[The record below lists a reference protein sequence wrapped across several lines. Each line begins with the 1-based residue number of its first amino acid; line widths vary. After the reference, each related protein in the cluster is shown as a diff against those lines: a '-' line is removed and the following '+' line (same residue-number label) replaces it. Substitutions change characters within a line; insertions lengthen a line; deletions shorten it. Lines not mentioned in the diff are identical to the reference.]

1 MVSALLVLTVLGN
14 AKASSGEN
22 GDLYRLAR
30 FIFYNANEARTEA
43 KNISTIM
50 LKHFLLPS
58 LAASICIASSAQ
70 SPVEIP
76 GGNNGYADLNNVPG
90 IYMASGETQ
99 VYLKDENTDTGL
111 YTLTLLNHDF
121 TNKDV
126 IQFQAPMNFSTSPNI
141 FYNIYDMTEGRC
153 WGEATVEFTQTLFN
167 SDNDYEFLVP
177 IYGSE
182 TINFITDNI
191 YKTIGYK
198 IVNTK
203 GETIYTFLFPEK
215 QYNDHGSTSV
225 YVFSDKIVLE
235 FDTKEDNS
243 TQAYDYTYHTLAYA
257 IDRNSYGA
265 NKNVTL
271 TSDRIVVSPTLLTN
285 REPVN
290 VQLANTQNPCSI
302 TVFSAAGAMVY
313 NTTAPA
319 GINLITIPANTL
331 PHGMN
336 IVHITDG
343 KSINQSTKL
352 IIR

>member
-1 MVSALLVLTVLGN
+1 
-14 AKASSGEN
+14 
-22 GDLYRLAR
+22 
-30 FIFYNANEARTEA
+30 
-43 KNISTIM
+43 M
-50 LKHFLLPS
+50 LKHFLLPT

-70 SPVEIP
+70 SPIELIHSGLSYAEISK
-76 GGNNGYADLNNVPG
+76 VPG
-90 IYMASGETQ
+90 VYMASGETQ
-99 VYLKDENTDTGL
+99 VYLKSENSATGL

-141 FYNIYDMTEGRC
+141 YYDIYDMTEGRC
-153 WGEATVEFTQTLFN
+153 WGEASVEFTQTLFN

-177 IYGSE
+177 IYSSE
-182 TINFITDNI
+182 AIDDYGRIV

-203 GETIYTFLFPEK
+203 GETLYTFLFPEK
-215 QYNDHGSTSV
+215 QYDNGGLGSPNV

-235 FDTKEDNS
+235 FHTNEDDP
-243 TQAYDYTYHTLAYA
+243 TQEYNYTYHTLAYA
-257 IDRNSYGA
+257 IDRNGYGA

-319 GINLITIPANTL
+319 GTDLITIPANTL

>member
-1 MVSALLVLTVLGN
+1 
-14 AKASSGEN
+14 
-22 GDLYRLAR
+22 
-30 FIFYNANEARTEA
+30 
-43 KNISTIM
+43 M
-50 LKHFLLPS
+50 LKHFLLLT

-70 SPVEIP
+70 SPVEIQRSD
-76 GGNNGYADLNNVPG
+76 NGYVEIDNVPG

-121 TNKDV
+121 TDKDV

-141 FYNIYDMTEGRC
+141 FYYIYDMTEGKC
-153 WGEATVEFTQTLFN
+153 WGEASVEFTQTLFN
-167 SDNDYEFLVP
+167 SDNDYEFVVP
-177 IYGSE
+177 TYSSE
-182 TINFITDNI
+182 TTEYAMSTL

-198 IVNTK
+198 VVNTK
-203 GETIYTFLFPEK
+203 GETLYTFLFPEK
-215 QYNDHGSTSV
+215 QYNDGMMGSV
-225 YVFSDKIVLE
+225 RFYVFPDKIVLIC
-235 FDTKEDNS
+235 TTREDDS
-243 TQAYDYTYHTLAYA
+243 TQEYNYTYHTLAYA
-257 IDRNSYGA
+257 IDRNGYSA

-319 GINLITIPANTL
+319 GTDLITIPANTL

>member
-1 MVSALLVLTVLGN
+1 
-14 AKASSGEN
+14 
-22 GDLYRLAR
+22 
-30 FIFYNANEARTEA
+30 
-43 KNISTIM
+43 M
-50 LKHFLLPS
+50 LKHFLLPT
-58 LAASICIASSAQ
+58 LAASICIAISAQ
-70 SPVEIP
+70 SPVELPRNDKGSI
-76 GGNNGYADLNNVPG
+76 DINNVPG
-90 IYMASGETQ
+90 VYMASGETQ
-99 VYLKDENTDTGL
+99 VYIKDENTDTGL

-126 IQFQAPMNFSTSPNI
+126 IQFQAPMNFVSSPSI
-141 FYNIYDMTEGRC
+141 HSYIYDMTEGRQ
-153 WGEATVEFTQTLFN
+153 WGEASVEFTQTLFN
-167 SDNDYEFLVP
+167 SDNDYEFIVP

-182 TINFITDNI
+182 TFEYTIGWTL

-198 IVNTK
+198 VVNTK
-203 GETIYTFLFPEK
+203 GETLYTFLFPEK
-215 QYNDHGSTSV
+215 QYNEGMGTAKVH
-225 YVFSDKIVLE
+225 VFSDKIVLE
-235 FDTKEDNS
+235 FATREDNS

-290 VQLANTQNPCSI
+290 VQLENTQNPCSI
-302 TVFSAAGAMVY
+302 TVFSGAGAMVY

-319 GINLITIPANTL
+319 GTDLITIPANTL